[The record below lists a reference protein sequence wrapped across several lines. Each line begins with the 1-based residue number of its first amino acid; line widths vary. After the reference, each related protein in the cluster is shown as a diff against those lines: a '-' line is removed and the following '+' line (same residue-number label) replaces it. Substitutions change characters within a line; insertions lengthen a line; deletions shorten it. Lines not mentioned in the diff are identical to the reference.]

1 MALGVFSL
9 TVYFIIATLASG
21 YLWAFLQDVPLR
33 PGEYLDQLA
42 GALNSLDFAILAV
55 KSCLFGIIIAI
66 ITCYHGL
73 AQPLQLDEVSR
84 ATVRAVA
91 QSTIACILLDALFI
105 IVYLTV

>member
-1 MALGVFSL
+1 LILG
-9 TVYFIIATLASG
+9 TLVSG
-21 YLWAFLQDVPLR
+21 YLWALVQDVPIQ
-33 PGEYLDQLA
+33 PGDYFRQLA
-42 GALNSLDFAILAV
+42 GALSYMDFALLAL
-55 KSCLFGIIIAI
+55 KASGFGFIIAI

-105 IVYLTV
+105 IVYLTI